1 MTVVE
6 EVEVIAAPV
15 EAESATVQL
24 PDVPRRIG
32 GPTRSGVLALCGAAV
47 SALCVSVLLFGELA
61 PFSGALGFAVTWY
74 VVFLTV
80 YGVLTGLEENGQ
92 AVRDRVMTVV
102 LWTAAGLLFSALAMV
117 VGFTLWRGHEALTY
131 LNFFHQDMQ
140 AAGPL
145 DPLGV
150 GGTAHAMV
158 GTLLM
163 ITIALLITVPLG
175 LACAVYLNQIPGRF
189 SRFVRT
195 IVEAM
200 TALPSIVAGLMVY
213 AVWVL
218 QLGMEKSGLA
228 AGFAISVMMLPIVIR
243 ASDVVLRLVPG
254 TLTEAAEA
262 LGAPR
267 WRTVWHV
274 VLPTARSG
282 LATAVILGT
291 ARGIGETSPV
301 LLTAGFTAATNYDP
315 LHGPMISLPL
325 AVFSFVRSPEPAMIA
340 RGFGAAAVLMAL
352 VLVLFVI
359 ARIIG
364 GRGPGQQTRAQARRT
379 ARASRRD
386 ANRFDELHA
395 PRLSLFDRELV
406 DASDVQGHA
415 PATVTGA
422 QGPFAPEH
430 SRAASGTREND
441 EQPATIDGEAAV
453 SGPAAPVTGSA
464 HGGAGPAMA
473 TTAPEPMAAA
483 DAESAS
489 QGPLAPDNDSST
501 SGVPTSTE
509 APTPAT
515 ATDREPTA
523 PRPPAPDTG
532 SAHGSAEP
540 ATSAPAPEPIAAAE
554 AESAS
559 QAPPALNSEG
569 ATGHAHGG
577 TGPATAIPEPPT
589 ATDREPSPQGPPTP
603 DTEPVTTGPS
613 DTEFAAEGAPEAEQP
628 APPSPPAPAPGE
640 TDR

>member
-6 EVEVIAAPV
+6 EIAAPV
-15 EAESATVQL
+15 ETEPVAARL

-102 LWTAAGLLFSALAMV
+102 LWTAAGLLFSALALV
-117 VGFTLWRGHEALTY
+117 VGFTLWRGREALTY

-150 GGTAHAMV
+150 GGVAHAMT
-158 GTLLM
+158 GTLIM

-243 ASDVVLRLVPG
+243 AADVVLRLVPG

-359 ARIIG
+359 ARVIG
-364 GRGPGQQTRAQARRT
+364 GRGPGQQTRRQSRRT
-379 ARASRRD
+379 TRASRRD
-386 ANRFDELHA
+386 AARFDELRA
-395 PRLSLFDRELV
+395 PGLSLFENGESANGGGV
-406 DASDVQGHA
+406 DAGVVDAGVIDDA
-415 PATVTGA
+415 PDGAEAIGTGA
-422 QGPFAPEH
+422 VDDMPGGTEAVHDVPGGAKVAVGEPGAG
-430 SRAASGTREND
+430 SAAAASAHE
-441 EQPATIDGEAAV
+441 
-453 SGPAAPVTGSA
+453 PAAGIP
-464 HGGAGPAMA
+464 
-473 TTAPEPMAAA
+473 APEPPAAA
-483 DAESAS
+483 DGEPAP
-489 QGPLAPDNDSST
+489 QG
-501 SGVPTSTE
+501 
-509 APTPAT
+509 
-515 ATDREPTA
+515 
-523 PRPPAPDTG
+523 PPAPDDESVTG
-532 SAHGSAEP
+532 GAGGNENPAGGRGSTHRP
-540 ATSAPAPEPIAAAE
+540 AA
-554 AESAS
+554 
-559 QAPPALNSEG
+559 
-569 ATGHAHGG
+569 
-577 TGPATAIPEPPT
+577 
-589 ATDREPSPQGPPTP
+589 D
-603 DTEPVTTGPS
+603 
-613 DTEFAAEGAPEAEQP
+613 
-628 APPSPPAPAPGE
+628 PAPAPGE
-640 TDR
+640 TD